1 VPEETW
7 LTTAEL
13 AGRLSVS
20 ESTIRNWRKAFGDLM
35 PQPRGH
41 ERLRR
46 YALRPFEL
54 IAVMRDR
61 KLPTEEIRRVLAE
74 DGNGPPTVEDSGAR
88 MASAMEELTVGVKRL
103 TVAFDRISDAVE
115 RIADALASKDG

>member
-35 PQPRGH
+35 PPARGH
-41 ERLRR
+41 ARLRR
-46 YALRPFEL
+46 YALRPFEVV
-54 IAVMRDR
+54 AVMRDR
-61 KLPTEEIRRVLAE
+61 NLPTEEIRRVLAE
-74 DGNGPPTVEDSGAR
+74 DGDAAPTVEDSGAR
-88 MASAMEELTVGVKRL
+88 IAAAMEDLTVVLREL
-103 TVAFDRISDAVE
+103 IAEVR
-115 RIADALASKDG
+115 RIADAFAPKDG